1 MHEDNDLKKKKD
13 KLRHMIKTHPLP
25 QFSTFNVKGSTHII
39 PISLLVLL
47 FDDQYV
53 SAFLNGE
60 QRILINLNF
69 NDNFDHDTF

>member
-1 MHEDNDLKKKKD
+1 
-13 KLRHMIKTHPLP
+13 MIKTHPLP

-53 SAFLNGE
+53 SAFLNGG
-60 QRILINLNF
+60 QRILINLKF